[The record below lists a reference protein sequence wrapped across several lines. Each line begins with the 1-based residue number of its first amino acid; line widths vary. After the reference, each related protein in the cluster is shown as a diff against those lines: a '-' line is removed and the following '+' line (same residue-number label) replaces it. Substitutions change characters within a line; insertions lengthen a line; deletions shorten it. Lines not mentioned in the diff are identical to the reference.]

1 MKQRWNELQA
11 KFGEE
16 FNGGIEGFHD
26 DAPHAGVRSGRQIS
40 YAVFRTL
47 RSPPSL
53 FCTSLS

>member
-26 DAPHAGVRSGRQIS
+26 APHAGVRSGRQIS

-47 RSPPSL
+47 RSPAFP
-53 FCTSLS
+53 FYTSLS